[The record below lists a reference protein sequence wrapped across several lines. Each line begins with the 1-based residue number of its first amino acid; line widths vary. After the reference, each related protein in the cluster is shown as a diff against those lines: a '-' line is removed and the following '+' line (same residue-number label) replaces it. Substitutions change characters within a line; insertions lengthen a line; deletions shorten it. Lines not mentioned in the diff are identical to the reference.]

1 MPEISIRGGLKK
13 PDPLRHPVPPPRI
26 VSPTSAATAARAGAR
41 KPARTRKARKTLRQK
56 FGAALLFL
64 GAMVLAYGWFAA
76 ERDPE
81 RGLLMNL
88 GAQTTVMAPVCFC
101 AGHSP
106 KVGGCLRAGHLGAS
120 CAEVGADVSLPLA
133 LPLSGGLALAW
144 LGLSMIRR
152 KRQTGEGA
160 KEEKGDDIFSK
171 GVLPR

>member
-26 VSPTSAATAARAGAR
+26 VSPPAATGAGAAAR
-41 KPARTRKARKTLRQK
+41 KPIRIRKARKTLRQK
-56 FGAALLFL
+56 FGVALLL
-64 GAMVLAYGWFAA
+64 LSAAVLVYGWSAA

-88 GAQTTVMAPVCFC
+88 GAQTTVMTPVCFC

-106 KVGGCLRAGHLGAS
+106 KVGSCLRAGHLGAS

-152 KRQTGEGA
+152 KRQAGGEG
-160 KEEKGDDIFSK
+160 EKGDDIFNK